1 MSTEIIPANVG
12 GGIDI
17 RPIGELQVSS
27 QAATALQ
34 EIQGAIFLAK
44 QFPRNENQCFG
55 KLMEACKRKTLAEK
69 AAYSFPRGGSTVS
82 GPSVNIARVAAQIY
96 GNVRWGLDI
105 LRADED
111 DMTIEGW
118 AWDIENN
125 VKVTAQD
132 NFKKLVFRKNGGW
145 VKPDERDLRE
155 LVNRRGAILV
165 RNCLL
170 QILPKD
176 LIEDALA
183 MCRKILKSE
192 IKDPKGEAK
201 RMIVQF
207 ADYGVTVEQLQ
218 EYTGQTDWDA
228 DTLVELQE
236 ILTAIKD
243 GVSKPKE
250 YFNNKSEE
258 VPPAKAAPTVDPK
271 KMSAGDP
278 ATHQGYTTTSKKTK
292 KVEPELPEA
301 PPPDDEVAP
310 TSAAVESGYITAEQV
325 EKFKKLCES
334 RGFEDAGLQI
344 YLRQF
349 RKIDSIERIP
359 VGEYDKLVNTMNAI
373 HKESVNNLSKVDQKL
388 L

>member
-1 MSTEIIPANVG
+1 MTTEIIPAG
-12 GGIDI
+12 GTGLDI

-69 AAYSFPRGGSTVS
+69 AAYSFPRGGTTVS

-145 VKPDERDLRE
+145 MKPDERDLRE

-201 RMIVQF
+201 RLIVQF
-207 ADYGVTVEQLQ
+207 ADYGVSVEQLQ

-243 GVSKPKE
+243 GVAKPKE
-250 YFNNKSEE
+250 YFNKPDE
-258 VPPAKAAPTVDPK
+258 VAPTKPTPTVDPK
-271 KMSAGDP
+271 NMSAGDP
-278 ATHQGYTTTSKKTK
+278 TKHQGYTTATK
-292 KVEPELPEA
+292 KQRVEPDM
-301 PPPDDEVAP
+301 PDAP
-310 TSAAVESGYITAEQV
+310 TPSDENVPSATVVESSAYITPAQV
-325 EKFKKLCES
+325 EEFKKLCAS
-334 RGFEDAGLQI
+334 KGFEDAGLQI
-344 YLRQF
+344 YLKQY

-373 HKESVNNLSKVDQKL
+373 HKESVNNLAKVDPKL

>member
-1 MSTEIIPANVG
+1 MTTEIIPASGV

-69 AAYSFPRGGSTVS
+69 AAYSFPRGGATVS

-132 NFKKLVFRKNGGW
+132 NFKKLVFRKSGGW

-207 ADYGVTVEQLQ
+207 SDYGVSVEQLQ
-218 EYTGQTDWDA
+218 EYTGQTEWDA

-243 GVSKPKE
+243 GVAKPKE
-250 YFNNKSEE
+250 YFGKKEE
-258 VPPAKAAPTVDPK
+258 VVPEKPTPTIDPK
-271 KMSAGDP
+271 NMSAGD
-278 ATHQGYTTTSKKTK
+278 ATTHQGYQAPTTK
-292 KVEPELPEA
+292 KAAKSEPPAQEA
-301 PPPDDEVAP
+301 PHPAEAADTTAYIDAKQLEYFDNLCHSRNLDP
-310 TSAAVESGYITAEQV
+310 AAV
-325 EKFKKLCES
+325 
-334 RGFEDAGLQI
+334 RI
-344 YLRQF
+344 YLKEF
-349 RKIDSIERIP
+349 HDVDGGPAKIPSSQYEKIFETIKKINESSI
-359 VGEYDKLVNTMNAI
+359 
-373 HKESVNNLSKVDQKL
+373 NNLKAVDPKL